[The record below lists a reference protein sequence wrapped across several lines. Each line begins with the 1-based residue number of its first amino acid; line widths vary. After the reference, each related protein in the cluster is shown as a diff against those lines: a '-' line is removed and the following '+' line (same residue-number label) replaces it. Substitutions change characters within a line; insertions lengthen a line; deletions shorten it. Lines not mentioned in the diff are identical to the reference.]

1 MRPERENACVP
12 CTVCTLKSSEWSKLL
27 RSSTL
32 RRTSQRDRGF
42 WQIRTWLHN
51 LKITFWHQALIEVQR
66 ILGTPVKFAEI
77 ETFWHSSFIQRRNTF
92 YVVNAPYLVDVNYGI
107 KLAKPG
113 CSINWSNAALLLFIR
128 QSPRLSSHVFLQNEI
143 TSQSAKWTLF
153 FEQTSEP
160 PSYFYAEQRFAEE
173 RGISGQ
179 KLCRAASVVCY
190 IVGIVWAET

>member
-1 MRPERENACVP
+1 MACSIPWPRFDEAGTRERL
-12 CTVCTLKSSEWSKLL
+12 CTVHCVHVKEFRMVKISTEFSATAYLTTRSWFLANKNLAPQLK
-27 RSSTL
+27 
-32 RRTSQRDRGF
+32 
-42 WQIRTWLHN
+42 N
-51 LKITFWHQALIEVQR
+51 NWHQALIEVQR

-107 KLAKPG
+107 RLAKPG

-128 QSPRLSSHVFLQNEI
+128 QSPRLSSHVFLPNEI

-160 PSYFYAEQRFAEE
+160 PSYFYAEQLLQKREE
-173 RGISGQ
+173 FQARN
-179 KLCRAASVVCY
+179 Y
-190 IVGIVWAET
+190 VGRLL

>member
-1 MRPERENACVP
+1 MVKISTEFSATAYLTTRSWFLANKNLAPQ
-12 CTVCTLKSSEWSKLL
+12 LKNNFLASGTY
-27 RSSTL
+27 RSSANIGDSGEI
-32 RRTSQRDRGF
+32 RRDRNF
-42 WQIRTWLHN
+42 L
-51 LKITFWHQALIEVQR
+51 
-66 ILGTPVKFAEI
+66 
-77 ETFWHSSFIQRRNTF
+77 HSSFIQRRNTF
-92 YVVNAPYLVDVNYGI
+92 YVVNAPYFVDVNYGI
-107 KLAKPG
+107 RLAKPG

-128 QSPRLSSHVFLQNEI
+128 QSPRLSSHVFLPNEI